1 MTIHR
6 RNPPRPG
13 QGLFL
18 TDGGIET
25 TLIFHEG
32 VDLPYFASFDLLKSS
47 EGVEL
52 LIRYFERY
60 IAIARKHQ
68 AGFVLETPTWRAS
81 PDWGRRIGYSESQ
94 LAEANRE
101 AVALLAHLRNQHECE
116 DSPMVI
122 SGNIGP
128 RGDGYAPDEQMTV
141 EEALC
146 YHAVQVGTF
155 AGTAVDM
162 VSAFTINYVEEG
174 IGIIEAA
181 RAAGVP
187 VVISWTV
194 ETDGRLPTGESLAEA
209 IERADSETDGYAA
222 YYMINCAHP
231 THFERVIENGTGWAG
246 RIGGVRANA
255 SCLSHAELD
264 EAEELDEGNPVE
276 LGDQYLALFQKLPML
291 RVLGGCCGTDHR
303 HIEAIAARCLTPI
316 SRAAV

>member
-1 MTIHR
+1 MDIQR

-13 QGLFL
+13 ESLYL

-32 VDLPYFASFDLLKSS
+32 VDLPHFASFDLLRRTD
-47 EGVEL
+47 GVEL
-52 LIRYFERY
+52 LASYFERY
-60 IAIARKHQ
+60 IGIAKQHR

-81 PDWGRRIGYSESQ
+81 PDWGRRLGYSKDQ
-94 LAEANRE
+94 LIKANQE
-101 AVALLAHLRNQHECE
+101 AVAMLARLRTKHESE
-116 DSPMVI
+116 ESPMVI

-128 RGDGYAPDEQMTV
+128 RGDGYVPEEQMTI
-141 EEALC
+141 EQALC
-146 YHAVQVGTF
+146 YHAVQVSAF
-155 AGTAVDM
+155 AQTDADM
-162 VSAFTINYVEEG
+162 VSAFTINYIEEG

-181 RAAGVP
+181 RAARMP

-209 IERADSETDGYAA
+209 IERADSETEGYAA

-231 THFERVIENGTGWAG
+231 THFDRVIEDGAGWVH
-246 RIGGVRANA
+246 RIGGIRANA

-276 LGDQYLALFQKLPML
+276 LGSQYLALFRKLPGL

-303 HIEAIAARCLTPI
+303 HIEAIAESCLTRHAR
-316 SRAAV
+316 SAV